1 MHPTSNSVTATGV
14 EFIHGGKTLTA
25 SASREVILSAGKP
38 YFRSFAGM
46 GCSSF
51 PYFQRTGSF
60 KSPQLLE
67 ISGIG
72 NPSIIEPLGI
82 ETVIGLPS
90 VGENLRESC
99 IA

>member
-1 MHPTSNSVTATGV
+1 MV
-14 EFIHGGKTLTA
+14 
-25 SASREVILSAGKP
+25 
-38 YFRSFAGM
+38 
-46 GCSSF
+46 CSSF

-67 ISGIG
+67 LSGIG